1 MICSGVENI
10 YCNRLYQERP
20 LKIFDW
26 FNGNRLPLKVIVL
39 ELKFGLMVTVALLPP
54 LVSVRNICAE
64 MPIPWMLKLQL
75 MLPRLS
81 VDIFISDTV
90 PSTVTPPIPL
100 GPG

>member
-1 MICSGVENI
+1 MLDCSSGT
-10 YCNRLYQERP
+10 R
-20 LKIFDW
+20 F
-26 FNGNRLPLKVIVL
+26 PLKVMVL
-39 ELKFGLMVTVALLPP
+39 ELKFGLMVTVALFPP
-54 LVSVRNICAE
+54 SVSVRNIWAE

-81 VDIFISDTV
+81 VDIFMSDTV